1 MDEQGPQRHVHV
13 DEADVEEG
21 GGGVGA
27 VAAQAAEQV
36 ALGDARLHH
45 TLPRLALRQ
54 RAEGRVDAGVE
65 RGLVQVVGVAPVPLV
80 VAACNTKEEA
90 DHSDSLLRK
99 VVFSTFAKL
108 KKLSFL
114 RIKRN
119 RLLNDSI
126 FFLDIKVRN

>member
-1 MDEQGPQRHVHV
+1 VDEQRPQRHVHV

-21 GGGVGA
+21 GGGVGAVGA

-54 RAEGRVDAGVE
+54 LAEGRVDAGVE

-80 VAACNTKEEA
+80 VAACNKN
-90 DHSDSLLRK
+90 S
-99 VVFSTFAKL
+99 
-108 KKLSFL
+108 
-114 RIKRN
+114 
-119 RLLNDSI
+119 
-126 FFLDIKVRN
+126 